1 MDNAAANR
9 PMRRTALVAK
19 ELSRYNIQICALS
32 ETRFA
37 DEGQLK
43 EIGSGYTF
51 FWSGRKQEERRE
63 AGVGFAIRNNI
74 INNLSSL
81 PKGHNDRLMSLRLP
95 LIKGR
100 HITIISAYAPTMTN
114 PDDIKDK
121 FYEDL
126 DSLIKTIPKEDKL
139 LILGDFNARV
149 GTDYTTWE
157 GIIGRN

>member
-63 AGVGFAIRNNI
+63 ADVGFAIETT
-74 INNLSSL
+74 SSITYPAYLKVTTTDSCPFDFPSSKDVIL
-81 PKGHNDRLMSLRLP
+81 PSSVHTHLP
-95 LIKGR
+95 
-100 HITIISAYAPTMTN
+100 
-114 PDDIKDK
+114 
-121 FYEDL
+121 
-126 DSLIKTIPKEDKL
+126 
-139 LILGDFNARV
+139 
-149 GTDYTTWE
+149 
-157 GIIGRN
+157 